1 MFDVNHD
8 ASLLAAALRVRAAE
22 PRETQ
27 SVFGSHDSRGDGEP
41 LELGGCARVDAD
53 VVRSLYDDDNARVET
68 RSPVLDVARR
78 HATTEVRAAAARGQD
93 AEETV
98 DSLERLIVAVTA
110 TLRARNASER
120 DEA

>member
-41 LELGGCARVDAD
+41 LELGGGARVDAD
-53 VVRSLYDDDNARVET
+53 VVRSLRGKGEVNRLPRTRVRE
-68 RSPVLDVARR
+68 PKPEPEPELEAG
-78 HATTEVRAAAARGQD
+78 AG
-93 AEETV
+93 AEPEP
-98 DSLERLIVAVTA
+98 E
-110 TLRARNASER
+110 RAREKPHESGSHNRRENGDAPDR
-120 DEA
+120 APAG